1 MRDLVAARFP
11 PIISAITAG
20 DNRSVPFLR
29 SRLFLRS
36 IYATAAAALL
46 ICAPLAAT
54 AAGAKEPAP
63 KRPAITGIYEIVL
76 AAQDMAADKTFY
88 THTLGWVASTSPAYP
103 NGLRFA
109 GDRLQAVDVHPA
121 TSPDERAF
129 DHVAWRT
136 TDAEAMRKYLASKGV
151 AVPPALTVLND
162 GEKTFEVKDPEGNT
176 VEFVQALHGAGPQ
189 GIDAPNNIS
198 GRIIHT
204 GFIVQSVAAEDSFY
218 KNILGFHLYWE
229 GGMKDGDL
237 DFVAMQVPNGT
248 DWVEYMLHAGLH
260 PSKRQ
265 LGVDDHF
272 SLGIADMRTVEE
284 KLTQRGFPPGAQT
297 HRQMG
302 RDGKNQLNL
311 YDPDGVRIEFM
322 EFTPKET
329 PCCHAI
335 VGKAPG
341 PNQQ

>member
-1 MRDLVAARFP
+1 MRSSLFSHSLGAAVAAALLLCAP
-11 PIISAITAG
+11 
-20 DNRSVPFLR
+20 L
-29 SRLFLRS
+29 
-36 IYATAAAALL
+36 TAAAADAAKS
-46 ICAPLAAT
+46 APQ
-54 AAGAKEPAP
+54 
-63 KRPAITGIYEIVL
+63 RPAITGIYEIVL
-76 AAQDMAADKTFY
+76 AAQDMAAEKAFY

-103 NGLRFA
+103 KGLRFA

-121 TSPDERAF
+121 TSAKERAF

-136 TDAEAMRKYLASKGV
+136 ADAEAMRKYLASKGV

-204 GFIVQSVAAEDSFY
+204 GFIVQSVAKEDSFY
-218 KNILGFHLYWE
+218 KDILGFHLYWE

-237 DFVAMQVPNGT
+237 DFVAMQVPDGT
-248 DWVEYMLHAGLH
+248 DWVEYMLHAGDH
-260 PSKRQ
+260 PSMRQ
-265 LGVDDHF
+265 IGVDDHF
-272 SLGIADMRTVEE
+272 SLGVADMSTVEE
-284 KLTQRGFPPGAQT
+284 KLKQRGFPPGAQKQ
-297 HRQMG
+297 RQMG
-302 RDGKNQLNL
+302 RDGKYQLNL
-311 YDPDGVRIEFM
+311 YDPDGVRIEYM
-322 EFTPKET
+322 EFTPKQT